1 MLSNFVSYLYHIVH
15 VHVDSPHVSSVTF
28 SFPVDRFCSRG
39 SLVADEIL
47 FLFSSF
53 NFSLIIYK
61 KECFLSLLFS
71 FSPPLSLSHSLSL
84 ARSFAILLC
93 LPPLSLSLS
102 ACSSFAKRKIVIACA
117 KLLDLINVCRIN
129 NQNLCYGKVTF
140 PSIFPFFLNRY
151 LKLAVSIYP
160 KVYFRR
166 IGSARFN
173 DEISRKLVFLFKQT

>member
-1 MLSNFVSYLYHIVH
+1 MFLIAFIFFL
-15 VHVDSPHVSSVTF
+15 PSS
-28 SFPVDRFCSRG
+28 
-39 SLVADEIL
+39 
-47 FLFSSF
+47 
-53 NFSLIIYK
+53 
-61 KECFLSLLFS
+61 
-71 FSPPLSLSHSLSL
+71 LSLSLSRSL
-84 ARSFAILLC
+84 ARSLFRDFTLLAT
-93 LPPLSLSLS
+93 SLSLS

>member
-1 MLSNFVSYLYHIVH
+1 MFLIAFIFFL
-15 VHVDSPHVSSVTF
+15 PSS
-28 SFPVDRFCSRG
+28 
-39 SLVADEIL
+39 
-47 FLFSSF
+47 
-53 NFSLIIYK
+53 
-61 KECFLSLLFS
+61 LSL
-71 FSPPLSLSHSLSL
+71 SLSL
-84 ARSFAILLC
+84 ARSLFRDFTLLATS
-93 LPPLSLSLS
+93 LSLSLS

-129 NQNLCYGKVTF
+129 NQSLCYGKVTF